1 MRARTPLTPALLTRW
16 RLRHQM
22 LTGAPGSD
30 PAGVVRQLGAVQ
42 SQDYPGATWGV
53 ALRLGEAMSRR
64 AIDEAFDR
72 GEILRTHLMRPTWH
86 FVSSRDIRWILRL
99 TGPRVI
105 ASCRSARSSVGLDA
119 KAVSRA
125 MTALQR
131 ALEGGRALGR
141 EEIRTVLSRARVA
154 CPTTE
159 RFAHTLMVAE
169 NEGLVCSGPRAGT
182 EHTYTL
188 LDERV
193 APESSTPTRAESVL
207 ELARRYYLTHGPAT
221 THDFTVWSGLP
232 QRDARAALDAMGDEV
247 ESAEMDGSTWWF
259 PRAPTAAARAVVAR
273 LLPNFDEY
281 YIGFK
286 HRAPLLARVHA
297 AGASPTGYPLLQ
309 HLIVVDGQIVGS
321 WRRIVGARGASLTL
335 SPVAPLLPRERAAVE
350 REVPR
355 LEAFHGAAL
364 AARWMH

>member
-1 MRARTPLTPALLTRW
+1 MGI
-16 RLRHQM
+16 
-22 LTGAPGSD
+22 GAAP
-30 PAGVVRQLGAVQ
+30 
-42 SQDYPGATWGV
+42 
-53 ALRLGEAMSRR
+53 RR
-64 AIDEAFDR
+64 AGEPAAIDDAFDR

-86 FVSSRDIRWILRL
+86 FVSPDDIRWILRL

-105 ASCRSARSSVGLDA
+105 ASCRSARNAFGLDA
-119 KAVSRA
+119 KSVSRA

-131 ALEGGRALGR
+131 GLEGGRALGR
-141 EEIRTVLSRARVA
+141 EAIRQVLARARVP

-169 NEGLVCSGPRAGT
+169 NEGLVCSGPRDGSD
-182 EHTYTL
+182 HTYML

-193 APESSTPTRAESVL
+193 AAESSAPSRAESVL

-259 PRAPTAAARAVVAR
+259 PRERAPATRGTVAR
-273 LLPNFDEY
+273 LLPNYDEY
-281 YIGFK
+281 HIGFK
-286 HRAPLLARVHA
+286 HRAPLLARLHLG
-297 AGASPTGYPLLQ
+297 GASLTLHQLLQ
-309 HLIVVDGQIVGS
+309 HLMVVDGQIVGS
-321 WRRIVGARGASLTL
+321 WRRVVGARGARLAL
-335 SPVAPLLPRERAAVE
+335 SPKVPLTPRERASFE

-355 LEAFHGAAL
+355 LEAFHGEAL
-364 AARWMH
+364 AVRWVA